1 MKQEA
6 TTGSVGERKRR
17 PQRLFGA
24 KEKSQ
29 AVLSLW
35 SGRRN
40 ASALMKELS
49 VPWGV
54 LHGWEQRAIQGIL
67 TALDPNWKQA
77 PEAVSVLPARVE
89 KLIGKTLL
97 PKPQTAAEQTK

>member
-1 MKQEA
+1 MKQESV
-6 TTGSVGERKRR
+6 TGSGQERKRR

-54 LHGWEQRAIQGIL
+54 LHGWEQRAIHGIL

-97 PKPQTAAEQTK
+97 PKPQGAVEQTK